1 MGQKNAKSKFIL
13 YYHSFQQKIL
23 KYLKDWENEKGGTT
37 LEKGYIIHPD
47 WIKAWKG
54 ISNYDNIKTDYLD
67 DSISESKIIK
77 NNKQKYQNIENF
89 EKEDKYEFNNICY
102 ISTDKFLPITEFYS
116 LEYLENFVNEQA
128 YKLLNII
135 IYQNNLEVEN
145 IKYILKKRMFI
156 IFCETK
162 NIIKIILFKEKEN
175 ENENDILINLNFIF
189 DNNKYYK
196 NYAHFFEKYYSKDI
210 YNFIIGIINTKKNE
224 YIDEKTKRILFKVVY
239 EEKKC
244 NNNHLKTEKNNNIIN
259 NENENENENEN
270 KINEV
275 NNNNNNNFNSNL
287 YSINKQSENSLQE
300 NNINNFDII
309 KDLSLNEKKIENNI
323 SQLNTAISENVNN
336 ISSLSNDGEE
346 INVHFQSGDNKINK
360 TLSFNKNNIFGSV
373 LNQYPDIKNNYN
385 LFLVNGK
392 NININSTFE
401 QNKIKDGDN
410 ILIY

>member
-89 EKEDKYEFNNICY
+89 EKDDKYDFNNICY
-102 ISTDKFLPITEFYS
+102 VSTVNFLPITEFYS

-128 YKLLNII
+128 YKLLNINI
-135 IYQNNLEVEN
+135 NQNKLNVEN

-175 ENENDILINLNFIF
+175 ENENENDILINLNFFF

-210 YNFIIGIINTKKNE
+210 YNFITGIINTKKNE

-259 NENENENENEN
+259 NENENEN

-275 NNNNNNNFNSNL
+275 NNNNNFNSNL
-287 YSINKQSENSLQE
+287 YSINKQSENSQHE

-309 KDLSLNEKKIENNI
+309 KDLSLNEKKIENNL

-360 TLSFNKNNIFGSV
+360 TLSFNKNNNFASV
-373 LNQYPDIKNNYN
+373 LNQYPDIKDNYY

-392 NININSTFE
+392 NININATFE
-401 QNKIKDGDN
+401 QNNIKDGDN

>member
-37 LEKGYIIHPD
+37 LEKGYILHPD
-47 WIKAWKG
+47 WIKEWK
-54 ISNYDNIKTDYLD
+54 SKSDYDNIKTYLD

-89 EKEDKYEFNNICY
+89 EKDDKYDFNNICY
-102 ISTDKFLPITEFYS
+102 VSTVNFLPITEFYS

-128 YKLLNII
+128 YKLLNINI
-135 IYQNNLEVEN
+135 NQNKLKVEN

-162 NIIKIILFKEKEN
+162 NIIKIILFKEKKKEN

-210 YNFIIGIINTKKNE
+210 YNFITGIINTNKNE
-224 YIDEKTKRILFKVVY
+224 YLDEKTKRILFKVVY

-244 NNNHLKTEKNNNIIN
+244 NINHLKTEKNNNIIN
-259 NENENENENEN
+259 NENENEN

-275 NNNNNNNFNSNL
+275 NNNNNFNSNL
-287 YSINKQSENSLQE
+287 YSINKQSENSQHE

-309 KDLSLNEKKIENNI
+309 KDLSLNEKKIENNL

-360 TLSFNKNNIFGSV
+360 TLSFNKNNNFASV
-373 LNQYPDIKNNYN
+373 LNQYPDIKDNYY

-392 NININSTFE
+392 NININATFE
-401 QNKIKDGDN
+401 QNNIKDGDN

>member
-37 LEKGYIIHPD
+37 LEKGYILHPD

-89 EKEDKYEFNNICY
+89 EKDDKYDFNNICY
-102 ISTDKFLPITEFYS
+102 VSTVNFLPITEFYS

-128 YKLLNII
+128 YKLLNINI
-135 IYQNNLEVEN
+135 NQNKLNVEN

-175 ENENDILINLNFIF
+175 ENENENDILINLNFFF

-210 YNFIIGIINTKKNE
+210 YNFITGIINTKKNE

-259 NENENENENEN
+259 NENENEN

-275 NNNNNNNFNSNL
+275 NNNNNFNSNL
-287 YSINKQSENSLQE
+287 YSINKQSENSQHE

-309 KDLSLNEKKIENNI
+309 KDLSLNEKKIENNL

-360 TLSFNKNNIFGSV
+360 TLSFNKNNNFASV
-373 LNQYPDIKNNYN
+373 LNQYPDIKDNYY

-392 NININSTFE
+392 NININATFE
-401 QNKIKDGDN
+401 QNNIKDGDN

>member
-37 LEKGYIIHPD
+37 LEKGYILHPD

-54 ISNYDNIKTDYLD
+54 ISDYDNIKTDYLD

-162 NIIKIILFKEKEN
+162 NIIKIILFKEKEKEN
-175 ENENDILINLNFIF
+175 ENENDILINLNFFF

-210 YNFIIGIINTKKNE
+210 YIFITGIINTKKNE

-244 NNNHLKTEKNNNIIN
+244 NINHLKTEKNNNIIN
-259 NENENENENEN
+259 NENENEN

-275 NNNNNNNFNSNL
+275 NNNNNNFNSNL

-309 KDLSLNEKKIENNI
+309 KESLNEKKIENNI

-360 TLSFNKNNIFGSV
+360 TLSFNKNNIFASV